1 MWIVSKQSTQEELAN
16 TFRKLMKAPD
26 ILKIPG
32 VHDGMAAITAKT
44 SASKRSTSPGQPTRQ
59 AADSLTSE

>member
-32 VHDGMAAITAKT
+32 VHDGMAAITAKNIGFKAPHLPGAAYT
-44 SASKRSTSPGQPTRQ
+44 ASRGPP
-59 AADSLTSE
+59 D